1 MRRRPSASSAGD
13 GARDEARSGE
23 PRIVVDTCA
32 IIDGRI
38 AEIVE
43 SGFIYGTLVVP
54 RFVLD
59 ELQHIADSSD
69 TLRRNR
75 GRRGLEILNRMQK
88 EPGTPVEIVEDAVPS
103 ESEVDAKLVALARAR
118 SGVILTNDFNL
129 NRVAE
134 LQGVRVMNINSLANA
149 VKPAVLPGEE
159 LRVRVIQEGKEAG
172 QGVGFLD
179 DGTMIV
185 VEGGARHIDK
195 DLDVLGD
202 PRPADGRW
210 PDDLRAATAR
220 FLGLMP
226 AVSGPTAD
234 AIVVAAGASTRMAGT
249 DKLLAP
255 IGDRPL
261 LAHSVLALAA
271 SSAVE
276 SIVVVTTDER
286 RDALLAGGWLPERTS
301 FVRGGARRQDSVRAG
316 FDALERAAPDPK
328 GERIVLSTTAPARP
342 PRRTWS
348 TRSSRRPNAT
358 GRRSRPCRSAR
369 RSSESP
375 ATGSRRR
382 WIGRTSSRHR
392 RRRVCVAR
400 SSAGRLR
407 PLAPRTGRGPTRP
420 RCWRPVESPC
430 MSCPAIPPTSR

>member
-1 MRRRPSASSAGD
+1 LGAALGGLIGLVLAEGAGLFRGADYAGALLAAWVVAWVVVGFAILPYLTLVPAMWLISRVEDLSTAEFVTAVVGLTLGLLMGLLLGVPLSNLVEPFGSVLPLGVSLFLGLGMLGLTVAKRRDLIMAAQAVGFLRRPDDDAHSTD
-13 GARDEARSGE
+13 RSGE
-23 PRIVVDTCA
+23 PRIIVDTSA

-43 SGFIYGTLVVP
+43 SGFIFGTLVIP

-88 EPGTPVEIVEDAVPS
+88 EPGTPVEIVEDNVPS
-103 ESEVDAKLVALARAR
+103 ESEVDGKIVALARAR

-195 DLDVLGD
+195 DLDV
-202 PRPADGRW
+202 
-210 PDDLRAATAR
+210 
-220 FLGLMP
+220 
-226 AVSGPTAD
+226 AV
-234 AIVVAAGASTRMAGT
+234 TR
-249 DKLLAP
+249 
-255 IGDRPL
+255 
-261 LAHSVLALAA
+261 VLQT
-271 SSAVE
+271 V
-276 SIVVVTTDER
+276 
-286 RDALLAGGWLPERTS
+286 
-301 FVRGGARRQDSVRAG
+301 
-316 FDALERAAPDPK
+316 
-328 GERIVLSTTAPARP
+328 
-342 PRRTWS
+342 
-348 TRSSRRPNAT
+348 
-358 GRRSRPCRSAR
+358 
-369 RSSESP
+369 
-375 ATGSRRR
+375 
-382 WIGRTSSRHR
+382 
-392 RRRVCVAR
+392 
-400 SSAGRLR
+400 AGRMIF
-407 PLAPRTGRGPTRP
+407 AQPRLD
-420 RCWRPVESPC
+420 
-430 MSCPAIPPTSR
+430 